1 MDWLC
6 LENRISVVTGG
17 GSGIG
22 RAIALDLA
30 GAGSSVAVLDID
42 REGRLAT
49 VGEIES
55 LGKKA
60 IAIECDTSDPDAV
73 SNAAARVRDELGACE
88 ILVNN
93 AGMLRAGP
101 LSDLDYDAWN
111 KVMSVN
117 LNGYF
122 LCARAFRPQ
131 LLENGGG
138 SIIQI
143 ASIAASNAQ
152 ANSGAYSAAKAG
164 VVALTKQLAVE
175 WGPDGIRSNAISPG
189 MIRTPLSESFYKT
202 PGVEERRAAAVPS
215 RRVGV
220 PQDIAD
226 VALFLASDRA
236 GYVNGAELLVDGG
249 FDCMLMG
256 LVPRPGY

>member
-22 RAIALDLA
+22 RAIALGLA
-30 GAGSSVAVLDID
+30 RAGSPVAVLDID

-49 VGEIES
+49 VEEIES
-55 LGKKA
+55 LGQTA
-60 IAIECDTSDPDAV
+60 IAIACDTSDPGAV
-73 SNAAARVRDELGACE
+73 ANAAARVSDELGACG

-93 AGMLRAGP
+93 AGILRAGP
-101 LSDLDYDAWN
+101 LGDLDYDAWN
-111 KVMSVN
+111 TVMSVN

-122 LCARAFRPQ
+122 LCARAFRPHM
-131 LLENGGG
+131 LDNGNG

-175 WGPDGIRSNAISPG
+175 WGPDGIRSNVISPG

-215 RRVGV
+215 RRVGT